1 MADGSRTAEIEADGA
16 AAEAARE
23 AKAEVLERAEK
34 IERAEK
40 PPAAAKKAGKAKA
53 PKTSV
58 KTQWAEFTVDV
69 WITNFNSVEF
79 GFYKRSRNRAKSRQF
94 SSDMDIIAEVI
105 EKGERT
111 GLLGYREDL
120 WTKNTGM
127 DKRLVFK
134 LFTAALNWS
143 ATMDLML
150 GRSLQ
155 LTLGAHGLPVTCY
168 SINTG
173 DHDNMVYLERSAH
186 KWPFMPENFSFFL
199 LEDGKPVFFRLRRDF
214 IDLGGDYT
222 LYNQHNQPVGFLDG
236 KVFSIGGK
244 WKGRVKI
251 EYADPRLLMVLKLF
265 CGMLIFNRDARRHM
279 RALYHDVGSGKYTPR
294 LEKQEADL
302 YMNPR
307 RVR

>member
-1 MADGSRTAEIEADGA
+1 MAAELEADAA

-34 IERAEK
+34 AEK
-40 PPAAAKKAGKAKA
+40 AREPASKAKPA
-53 PKTSV
+53 KTSV
-58 KTQWAEFTVDV
+58 KAQWAEFVVDV
-69 WITNFNSVEF
+69 WITNFNSIEF
-79 GFYKRSRNRAKSRQF
+79 GLYKRSRNRAKSRQF
-94 SSDMDIIAEVI
+94 SSDMDIFAEVI

-111 GLLGYREDL
+111 GLLGYREDH
-120 WTKNTGM
+120 WKKSTGM

-134 LFTAALNWS
+134 LFTASLNWA

-155 LTLGAHGLPVTCY
+155 LTIGAHGLPITCY

-186 KWPFMPENFSFFL
+186 KWPMLPENFSFFL

-222 LYNQHNQPVGFLDG
+222 LYNQHDKPVGFLDG

-244 WKGRVKI
+244 WKGRVKS

-265 CGMLIFNRDARRHM
+265 CGMLIFNRDSRRHM
-279 RALYHDVGSGKYTPR
+279 RSLYRDVESGKYTPR

>member
-1 MADGSRTAEIEADGA
+1 MADGSRTMAAELEADAA

-34 IERAEK
+34 AEK
-40 PPAAAKKAGKAKA
+40 AREPAKTGKAKPA
-53 PKTSV
+53 KTSV
-58 KTQWAEFTVDV
+58 KAQWAEFVVDV
-69 WITNFNSVEF
+69 WITNFNSIEF
-79 GFYKRSRNRAKSRQF
+79 GIYKKSRNRAKSRQF
-94 SSDMDIIAEVI
+94 SSDMDIFAEVI

-120 WTKNTGM
+120 WKKSTGM

-134 LFTAALNWS
+134 LFTASLNWA

-155 LTLGAHGLPVTCY
+155 LTIGAHGLPITCY

-186 KWPFMPENFSFFL
+186 KWPMLPENFSFFL

-222 LYNQHNQPVGFLDG
+222 LYNQHDKPVGFLDG

-244 WKGRVKI
+244 W
-251 EYADPRLLMVLKLF
+251 
-265 CGMLIFNRDARRHM
+265 
-279 RALYHDVGSGKYTPR
+279 
-294 LEKQEADL
+294 
-302 YMNPR
+302 
-307 RVR
+307 

>member
-1 MADGSRTAEIEADGA
+1 MADGSRTVELEADAA

-23 AKAEVLERAEK
+23 ARADVLERAEK
-34 IERAEK
+34 AEK
-40 PPAAAKKAGKAKA
+40 TRAPVKSGKAKS

-58 KTQWAEFTVDV
+58 KTQWAEFVVDV
-69 WITNFNSVEF
+69 WITNFNSIEF
-79 GFYKRSRNRAKSRQF
+79 GLYKRSRNRAKSRQF

-105 EKGERT
+105 ESGERT

-120 WTKNTGM
+120 WKKSTGM

-134 LFTAALNWS
+134 LFTASLNWA
-143 ATMDLML
+143 ATMDMML

-155 LTLGAHGLPVTCY
+155 LTIGAHGLPVTCY

-199 LEDGKPVFFRLRRDF
+199 LEDHKPQFFRLRRDF
-214 IDLGGDYT
+214 IDIGGDYT
-222 LYNQHNQPVGFLDG
+222 LYNHHDQPVGFLDG

-279 RALYHDVGSGKYTPR
+279 RELYHEVESGKYSPR

>member
-1 MADGSRTAEIEADGA
+1 MAAELEADAA

-34 IERAEK
+34 AEK
-40 PPAAAKKAGKAKA
+40 AREPAKTGKAKPA
-53 PKTSV
+53 KTSV
-58 KTQWAEFTVDV
+58 KAQWAEFVVDV
-69 WITNFNSVEF
+69 WITNFNSIEF
-79 GFYKRSRNRAKSRQF
+79 GLYKRSRNRAKSRQF
-94 SSDMDIIAEVI
+94 SSDMDIFAEVI

-120 WTKNTGM
+120 WKKSTGM

-134 LFTAALNWS
+134 LFTASLNWA

-155 LTLGAHGLPVTCY
+155 LTIGAHGLPITCY

-186 KWPFMPENFSFFL
+186 KWPMLPENFSFFL

-222 LYNQHNQPVGFLDG
+222 LYNQHDKPVGFLDG

-244 WKGRVKI
+244 WKGRVKS

-265 CGMLIFNRDARRHM
+265 CGMLIFNRDSRRHM
-279 RALYHDVGSGKYTPR
+279 RSLYRDVESGKYTPR

>member
-1 MADGSRTAEIEADGA
+1 MADGSRTMAAELEADAA

-34 IERAEK
+34 AEK
-40 PPAAAKKAGKAKA
+40 AREPASKAKPA
-53 PKTSV
+53 KTSV
-58 KTQWAEFTVDV
+58 KAQWAEFVVDV
-69 WITNFNSVEF
+69 WITNFNSIEF
-79 GFYKRSRNRAKSRQF
+79 GLYKRSRNRAKSRQF
-94 SSDMDIIAEVI
+94 SSDMDIFAEVI

-120 WTKNTGM
+120 WKKSTGM

-134 LFTAALNWS
+134 LFTASLNWA

-155 LTLGAHGLPVTCY
+155 LTIGAHGLPITCY

-186 KWPFMPENFSFFL
+186 KWPMLPENFSFFL

-222 LYNQHNQPVGFLDG
+222 LYNQHDKPVGFLDG

-244 WKGRVKI
+244 WKGRVKS

-265 CGMLIFNRDARRHM
+265 CGMLIFNRDSRRHM
-279 RALYHDVGSGKYTPR
+279 RSLYRDVESGKYTPR